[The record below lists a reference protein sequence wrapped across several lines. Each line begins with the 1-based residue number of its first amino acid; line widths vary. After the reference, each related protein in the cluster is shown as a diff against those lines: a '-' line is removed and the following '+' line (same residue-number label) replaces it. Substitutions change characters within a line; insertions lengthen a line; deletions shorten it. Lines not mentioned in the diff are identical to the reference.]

1 MTETLFER
9 RSEAEEHYQ
18 RGLQLKRRGFLLEAE
33 QEFRL
38 SLETDP
44 SFFDP
49 LLELLIEQEET
60 GISEDIR
67 SDQLLKRADQKYKLG
82 MALLKHRR
90 PEKAVRHLQAA
101 CDLES
106 DNARYLC
113 GLAEALEKAGR
124 REDAREKLR
133 IAANAAGGS
142 EPVKYRARAHYL
154 LGKLHLKEGH
164 LHRARRR
171 LLTAYSLDPDCGDVS
186 TLLRRAKVGKL
197 RQMLMMS
204 KLKKAGVAKKN
215 ISANR

>member
-44 SFFDP
+44 SYFDP

-60 GISEDIR
+60 GITEEIR
-67 SDQLLKRADQKYKLG
+67 SEQLLKRADQKYKLG
-82 MALLKHRR
+82 MALLEHGR

-101 CDLES
+101 CEAET

-113 GLAEALEKAGR
+113 GLAEALKKSGR
-124 REDAREKLR
+124 KEEAKEKLR
-133 IAANAAGGS
+133 IAANAVSGS

-154 LGKLHLKEGH
+154 LGKMHLKEGH
-164 LHRARRR
+164 MHRARRR
-171 LLTAYSLDPDCGDVS
+171 LLMAYSLDPECGDVT
-186 TLLRRAKVGKL
+186 TLLRKAKVGRL
-197 RQMLMMS
+197 RQMLMLS
-204 KLKKAGVAKKN
+204 KYRKSVQVERNAR
-215 ISANR
+215 SNR